1 MIRRRRLFGLAALAA
16 AAPAG
21 HALAIE
27 PYAAPN
33 ITEHRLAWPGP
44 PLRIAV
50 LADLHAGGPTM
61 SESRIASIVGTTNAL
76 RPDLVAL
83 LGDYGLAMSVEGR
96 QVPQASVARLLA
108 GLRAPLGVHA
118 VLGNHDWWEDES
130 ARRGRDPRATP
141 LIAQAFAQAGIP
153 VLRNAAHRAGGAWI
167 AGLDSQWAFGRDR
180 GAHDVGAML
189 AAITD
194 DAPVILLAHE
204 PDVFAGLPSRIA
216 LTLAGHTHGGQ
227 VRILG
232 HSPMIP
238 SRYGERYRHGLVTE
252 QGRHLIVSAGLGT
265 SFLPIRFGVPPEILL
280 VTLGG

>member
-1 MIRRRRLFGLAALAA
+1 VIGRRRLLGLATLAA
-16 AAPAG
+16 AAPAC
-21 HALAIE
+21 HAVAIE
-27 PYAAPN
+27 PYAAPS
-33 ITEHRLAWPGP
+33 IVEHRLAWPGP
-44 PLRIAV
+44 KLRIAV

-61 SESRIASIVGTTNAL
+61 QESRIAGIVETTNAL

-83 LGDYGLAMSVEGR
+83 LGDYGLALSVEGR
-96 QVPQASVARLLA
+96 AVPQALVARLLS
-108 GLRAPLGVHA
+108 GLRAPLGVRA
-118 VLGNHDWWEDES
+118 VLGNHDWWEDDA
-130 ARRGRDPRATP
+130 ARHGRDPRATP
-141 LIAQAFAQAGIP
+141 LVARAFAQAGIP
-153 VLRNAAHRAGGAWI
+153 VLRNAAHRVGGVWI

-204 PDVFAGLPSRIA
+204 PDIFAGLPGRIA
-216 LTLAGHTHGGQ
+216 LTLSGHTHGGQ
-227 VRILG
+227 VRVLG

-252 QGRHLIVSAGLGT
+252 EGRNLIVSAGLGT